1 MTLRGVLFAIDAD
14 DLASPHGRRT
24 VAQCFARY
32 RLGVIGTGGA
42 TGPDMQAAY
51 AAHDL
56 HRYFEAWA
64 TTADIGDDRRRVVR
78 AALGAMGVQ
87 PGQAAIVTADVGTFA
102 AANAVGCHGLIVG
115 AALPEV
121 TRTDAATVA
130 VMSLGDVASGLDRLA
145 RGRRTGRGYPAKPA
159 SGRADAT

>member
-14 DLASPHGRRT
+14 DLASGSGRDA

-87 PGQAAIVTADVGTFA
+87 PGQAAIVTTDPTTFT
-102 AANAVGCHGLIVG
+102 AANAVGCHAVLVG

-121 TRTDAATVA
+121 TRTVAAAVA
-130 VMSLGDVASGLDRLA
+130 VAGLGDVASGLDRLA
-145 RGRRTGRGYPAKPA
+145 RGRAQNRSAG
-159 SGRADAT
+159 